1 MLRPMAIQ
9 SPAATLARRSTATV
23 LGVAWLGLALA
34 SASAVGAPADD
45 DPIGRLL
52 AQRGLVSGAAVAESG
67 PRRDRA
73 AELVVAA
80 LNFLDR
86 PYKWGGSSASEGFDC
101 SGFTRYMFQTS
112 LGWLLPRRAAEQANQ
127 HGLIEVAESNLK
139 PGDLVFFNTLR
150 RAFSHVGIYIGNGK
164 FIHAPREGAEVRLE
178 NMRAA
183 YWARRYD
190 GARRVPDVV
199 TSQAAAT
206 AGGARLAGAG
216 QSDSP

>member
-1 MLRPMAIQ
+1 ME
-9 SPAATLARRSTATV
+9 SPAATLARRSCAI
-23 LGVAWLGLALA
+23 LLRAACASLAIA
-34 SASAVGAPADD
+34 SASGFAAPADD

-52 AQRGLVSGAAVAESG
+52 AERGLVARAAVADTSA
-67 PRRDRA
+67 RRDRA
-73 AELVVAA
+73 AEVVVAA

-101 SGFTRYMFQTS
+101 SGFTRYMFETS

-127 HGLIEVAESNLK
+127 RGLIDVPESELR

-150 RAFSHVGIYIGNGK
+150 RAFSHVGIYIGDGK

-178 NMRAA
+178 NMGAA
-183 YWARRYD
+183 YWARRFD

-199 TSQAAAT
+199 TPRAGVATSRAQVAAPGET
-206 AGGARLAGAG
+206 
-216 QSDSP
+216 DIP